1 MEIERKFLLERFPE
15 HLPLLE
21 SAQVE
26 QGYLSLKPEVRIR
39 SKTWGENQAFWLCI
53 KGEGT
58 LVREEVELP
67 LKEEEFLR
75 LKQLLPRPM
84 LHKDYRV
91 YQWEGHR
98 LECSWV
104 DREKEHGFL
113 YAEVEFPT
121 VEEAKAF
128 NLPDFLGREVTQEGS
143 YRMKSYWEHGKVIPE
158 EKE

>member
-39 SKTWGENQAFWLCI
+39 SKSWGENQAFWLCI

-98 LECSWV
+98 LE
-104 DREKEHGFL
+104 
-113 YAEVEFPT
+113 FPT

-128 NLPDFLGREVTQEGS
+128 NPPDFLGREVTQEGS